1 MNPQTRRGGS
11 AAEGNLL
18 VSETVGSTV
27 SSANADC
34 AGASVA
40 SCPSVPPRSLSAPAA
55 PRHPGWRRRQPAR
68 LFRPKAP
75 AARWVPESCSE
86 PNGRLQHGSRQA
98 AVPPVK
104 CHGRGCQEHE
114 AALSAAK
121 PRTGVVLPRRSGCRS
136 GARPRLF
143 CCLRN
148 SRAAVLAFLQKR
160 GKKLFQNISHT

>member
-18 VSETVGSTV
+18 VPETVGSTV

-40 SCPSVPPRSLSAPAA
+40 SCPSVPPRTLSAPAA

-114 AALSAAK
+114 VALSAAK
-121 PRTGVVLPRRSGCRS
+121 PRTGVVLPRRSGCRR
-136 GARPRLF
+136 GAQPRLF
-143 CCLRN
+143 CASGTPGL
-148 SRAAVLAFLQKR
+148 LFLHFYR
-160 GKKLFQNISHT
+160 REGKNCFKI